1 MRLFAIAALMFLPL
15 TLAGC
20 GDAMIAA
27 KEYMGIPKRDQMVA
41 RVQDARDS
49 QTAAKEQFKSA
60 LDEFLA
66 VTKASGG
73 ELEAK
78 YKKFS
83 SEYDASEAAAATVS
97 SRIADVER
105 VSNALFKEW
114 EKEIGTLTNPA
125 YKADAQKDLTE
136 SKASYE
142 KLHASMKSAE
152 GKMAPVLATFKEQV
166 TYLKLNLND
175 RAISGIQVTEQQ
187 VYMDEYNLIA
197 DMNARNNEANAY
209 INQLQAT
216 KN

>member
-1 MRLFAIAALMFLPL
+1 
-15 TLAGC
+15 
-20 GDAMIAA
+20 MIAA

-83 SEYDASEAAAATVS
+83 SEYDASEAAAAKVS

-105 VSNALFKEW
+105 VSTALFKEW

-142 KLHASMKSAE
+142 KLHASMKTAE

-166 TYLKLNLND
+166 TYLKLKLNA
-175 RAISGIQVTEQQ
+175 RAIAGLQGTVQQ
-187 VYMDEYNLIA
+187 VSMDVDKLIA
-197 DMNARNNEANAY
+197 DMNTSINEANAY